1 MTPTEWAEAVS
12 GAQILAW
19 VLAGIAVLT
28 FAYKAWPW
36 VRRTVRTVDALS
48 DLPDFMER
56 IRHQV
61 ENDHSTNLR
70 DEVTQILD
78 LANDTAGVVAEVMD
92 WQQKHERKSDATLRR
107 IADIEKHMKE
117 N

>member
-78 LANDTAGVVAEVMD
+78 LATDTATQVAELSD
-92 WQQKHERKSDATLRR
+92 WQKKHELKSDAVVARVAAL
-107 IADIEKHMKE
+107 ESKE
-117 N
+117 A